1 MEYDFF
7 WVNYLADLDE
17 AEERGAQWVETR
29 GDLQAEFDEIAECND
44 PATFTSQVLYSM
56 IKPEET

>member
-17 AEERGAQWVETR
+17 AAERGAQWVETG

-44 PATFTSQVLYSM
+44 PATLPAKYCTQ
-56 IKPEET
+56 